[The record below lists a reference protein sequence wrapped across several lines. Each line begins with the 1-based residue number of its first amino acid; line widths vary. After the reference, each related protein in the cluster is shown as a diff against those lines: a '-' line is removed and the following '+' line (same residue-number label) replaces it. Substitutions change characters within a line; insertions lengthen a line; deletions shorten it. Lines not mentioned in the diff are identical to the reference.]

1 MYRRAARLVL
11 DVSLLASLVGVVVT
25 GLVIDQL
32 DLHQIAVHSQLG
44 YVMAVVAAIHVGSN
58 WRSLARLLGVH
69 RLRRSD
75 VDRAAAR
82 SSLAADS
89 STAITDE
96 GQRSIEAIADGNDGS
111 GPGLELATARRRGVS
126 RRAALLSVGAGLA
139 GTVAGWAAR
148 SELSPKPYDG
158 GDVGEFYH
166 RESSLGI
173 KALVSNLLDWGRAPE
188 RYKVVADGQVTP
200 LPPVEAPPT
209 MTVADALEQRRSLRR
224 YEERAMSAAELA
236 WVVQAATGITSSNE
250 YRSAPSAGALYPI
263 ETYVAVSRV
272 TGIEAGLY
280 HVDVRAQAL
289 REVRAGSVA
298 GDLMVAGLGQGFLRS
313 APVVLVLTGLFQR
326 TRWKYHQRHYRY
338 VCWEGGHIAQN
349 VYLAAEAAGM
359 GACMVGAFLD
369 GTLNDLLNVDGRREA
384 ALGLVAVGPR

>member
-1 MYRRAARLVL
+1 MYRKAARLIL

-32 DLHQIAVHSQLG
+32 DLHQFVIHSQLG
-44 YVMAVVAAIHVGSN
+44 YVMAVAAAVHVGLN
-58 WRSLARLLGVH
+58 WRYLAGLIGIPRP
-69 RLRRSD
+69 RRGS
-75 VDRAAAR
+75 VVRAPAP
-82 SSLAADS
+82 SSPPTDS
-89 STAITDE
+89 NTAINHESQESTEASADPSDGTD
-96 GQRSIEAIADGNDGS
+96 
-111 GPGLELATARRRGVS
+111 PELNPATAQPRGLP
-126 RRAALLSVGAGLA
+126 RRAALISVGAGLA
-139 GTVAGWAAR
+139 GTVAGWFIR

-173 KALVSNLLDWGRAPE
+173 KALVSNLLDWGRAPG
-188 RYKVVADGQVTP
+188 RYKALADGQLTP
-200 LPPVEAPPT
+200 LPPVEAPPK
-209 MTVADALEQRRSLRR
+209 MSVAEALEQRRSLRE
-224 YEERAMSAAELA
+224 YGERAMSATELA
-236 WVVQAATGITSSNE
+236 WVVQAATGITSNNE

-272 TGIEAGLY
+272 EGIEAGLY
-280 HVDVRAQAL
+280 HVDVRSQAL

-298 GDLMVAGLGQGFLRS
+298 NDLMVAGLGQGFLRS

-349 VYLAAEAAGM
+349 VYLAAEAAGL

-369 GTLNDLLNVDGRREA
+369 GTVNNLLEVDGRQEA

>member
-11 DVSLLASLVGVVVT
+11 DLSLLASLVGVVVT

-32 DLHQIAVHSQLG
+32 DVHQFLIHSQLG
-44 YVMAVVAAIHVGSN
+44 YVMAVLAAVHVGLN
-58 WRSLARLLGVH
+58 RRHLAHLLGTARLRPGSV
-69 RLRRSD
+69 
-75 VDRAAAR
+75 AR
-82 SSLAADS
+82 VASLSSPAADS
-89 STAITDE
+89 TTPITDQGRE
-96 GQRSIEAIADGNDGS
+96 GIESVADPNDDGD
-111 GPGLELATARRRGVS
+111 PELDPATAQRRGLT
-126 RRAALLSVGAGLA
+126 RRAVLASGGAGLA
-139 GTVAGWAAR
+139 GTVAGWLLR
-148 SELSPKPYDG
+148 SELSPNPYDG

-166 RESSLGI
+166 RESSLGV
-173 KALVSNLLDWGRAPE
+173 KSLLSNLLDWGRAPG
-188 RYKVVADGQVTP
+188 RYKDVVDGQLTS
-200 LPPVEAPPT
+200 LPPVEAPPE
-209 MTVADALEQRRSLRR
+209 MSVAEALERRRSLRR
-224 YEERAMSAAELA
+224 YGDRAMSATELA
-236 WVVQAATGITSSNE
+236 WVVQAATGITSDNG

-272 TGIEAGLY
+272 EGVEAGLY

-313 APVVLVLTGLFQR
+313 APVVLILTGLFQR

-349 VYLAAEAAGM
+349 VYLAAEAAGL
-359 GACMVGAFLD
+359 GACMVGSFFD
-369 GTLNDLLNVDGRREA
+369 GTINNLLKIDGRQEA